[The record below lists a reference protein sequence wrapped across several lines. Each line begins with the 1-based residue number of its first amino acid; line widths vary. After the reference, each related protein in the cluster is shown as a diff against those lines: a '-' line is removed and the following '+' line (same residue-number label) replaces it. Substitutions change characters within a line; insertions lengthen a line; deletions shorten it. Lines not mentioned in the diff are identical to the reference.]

1 MYFHLHG
8 YRLIIRCL
16 RDDLTALQEPFS
28 HLVGMHMCR
37 EFKWGNSSED
47 LDYPPCMGSHYHPRV
62 CQWSRVQGCWSQLV
76 LGSLNQAK
84 LLDIVCK
91 LLCIPG
97 MVSFLSLA
105 WGGVFDHCPGLWSP
119 SAGGALDVVRPFRL
133 QPINRA
139 AVNHIEVESL
149 YGHIVLI
156 WRGFSRAQKLL
167 RQCVRRTHMIV
178 YRWVMVS
185 LVLSALHAHF
195 PL

>member
-1 MYFHLHG
+1 MHG
-8 YRLIIRCL
+8 VTLPPMCVSLEQSTRL
-16 RDDLTALQEPFS
+16 
-28 HLVGMHMCR
+28 LV
-37 EFKWGNSSED
+37 
-47 LDYPPCMGSHYHPRV
+47 
-62 CQWSRVQGCWSQLV
+62 SQLV

-105 WGGVFDHCPGLWSP
+105 WGGVFDHCPGLCSP

-139 AVNHIEVESL
+139 AVNHIKVESL
-149 YGHIVLI
+149 HGHVVLI
-156 WRGFSRAQKLL
+156 CWGFSRAQELL
-167 RQCVRRTHMIV
+167 RQCVRTHMIV
-178 YRWVMVS
+178 YRWVMNS